1 MRNRRPAPLPL
12 RDGVDATRVVL
23 RSGEGTV
30 GDAMLAAPACAGLT
44 AADLWARAERGQVL
58 DVSGERVDLAG
69 PATPGRPIYF
79 YRDLPT
85 ETEIPFELD
94 IIHVDDDL
102 VVVDKPHFLATMP
115 RGAHVVQTALV
126 RLRRQLD
133 NPVLSPVHRLDRLTA
148 GVLMFSAR
156 PAARAPY
163 QQLFAERLV
172 SKEYRARAPIAEGL
186 DLPVTVRSRIM
197 KDAGDLRA
205 RTEPGP
211 ENAIST
217 IDLVDTAGDRGIYRL
232 LPQTGRTHQ
241 LRVHMSG
248 LGVPID
254 GDPLYPQVRPEL
266 AAAPDHG
273 DFSEPLQLLAYAVE
287 FDDPLS
293 GARRRFV
300 SGRSLG

>member
-1 MRNRRPAPLPL
+1 MPL

-44 AADLWARAERGQVL
+44 SADLAARADSGQVL
-58 DVSGERVDLAG
+58 DVSGERVDLSA

-94 IIHVDDDL
+94 ILHADDDL

-126 RLRRQLD
+126 RLRRRLD
-133 NPVLSPVHRLDRLTA
+133 NPALSPVHRLDRLTA

-156 PAARAPY
+156 PQARAPY
-163 QQLFAERLV
+163 QQLFADRLV
-172 SKEYRARAPIAEGL
+172 SKEYRARAPIGDGL
-186 DLPVTVRSRIM
+186 EFPVTVRNRIM

-205 RTEPGP
+205 RLEPGP

-217 IDLVDTAGDRGIYRL
+217 IELLDTSADRGIYRL

-241 LRVHMSG
+241 LRLHMSG
-248 LGVPID
+248 LGIPID
-254 GDPLYPQVRPEL
+254 GDPLYPHVRPEV

-273 DFSEPLQLLAYAVE
+273 DFSDPLQLLAYAVE